1 MTDFEELKQ
10 LANDISKGRKSLVDL
25 YEYGYYRPTLGT
37 SQHQETST
45 PIYSVAMQGG
55 GGND

>member
-1 MTDFEELKQ
+1 MSSDFEELKQ

-25 YEYGYYRPTLGT
+25 YEYGYYRCLEKVN
-37 SQHQETST
+37 QETSV
-45 PIYSVAMQGG
+45 PIYSVAIQSG

>member
-25 YEYGYYRPTLGT
+25 YEYGYYRCLEKAD
-37 SQHQETST
+37 QETSV
-45 PIYSVAMQGG
+45 PIYSVAIQSG